1 MRRVREP
8 VIAIDGPAGAG
19 KTTVARLLAQ
29 HLGYRLVPTGI
40 MYRAVALGIMRGG
53 LAPRD
58 GPALRAYLG
67 SLEVAVAGGRVFLN
81 GEDVTDAIGSPDVA
95 RTTSDLTA
103 LAAVREKVTPLQRR
117 EAAAGGVVLEGRDT
131 GTVVCPDAEVKFF
144 LTASLEARARRR
156 HAELLAEG
164 RAAALATVQEE
175 IHVRD
180 EQDAT
185 RELAPL
191 RKAPDAIEVDTSDL
205 AIEQV
210 VERLLAD
217 VARRRGRGR
226 AVRPSRLYAA
236 VRVLAAAAMRL
247 GWRLEGRDTP
257 HVPAAGPVL
266 FVANHS
272 SFLDPPAI
280 GSCAP
285 RQLHFLAKEA
295 LFAIPLFGRIIRAVN
310 ARPVRRGGADPAAL
324 RAGLRVLEDGGALLV
339 FPEGSRGT
347 EGVLRPPKPG
357 AAMLAVM
364 TGAPVVPVYVSGTG
378 RAWPMGRLLPRPGK
392 VVVAFGPPL
401 RFAAAARGTGRK
413 GAYERA
419 SREMMTAIARL
430 GETVAADG
438 GIRPQRIAVQGE

>member
-1 MRRVREP
+1 VREL

-40 MYRAVALGIMRGG
+40 MYRAVALGIMRRG

-58 GPALRAYLG
+58 APELRAYLG

-81 GEDVTDAIGSPDVA
+81 EEDVTDAIGSPDVA

-175 IHVRD
+175 IRARD
-180 EQDAT
+180 EQDVT

-191 RKAPDAIEVDTSDL
+191 RKAPDAIEVDTSGL

-226 AVRPSRLYAA
+226 AMRPSRLYSV
-236 VRVLAAAAMRL
+236 VRLLAAAAMRL
-247 GWRLEGRDTP
+247 GWRLEGRGTA

-272 SFLDPPAI
+272 SLLDPPAI
-280 GSCAP
+280 GGCTP

-310 ARPVRRGGADPAAL
+310 ARPVRSGGADPAAL

-339 FPEGSRGT
+339 FPEGSRGD

-357 AAMLAVM
+357 AALLAMM

-401 RFAAAARGTGRK
+401 RFAAAARGAGRK

-438 GIRPQRIAVQGE
+438 GIRPQLIAVQGK